1 MEQIILKSTLMSSY
15 SDTRKYQ
22 WKIINPQNFVFWRGT
37 KQKFEV
43 PKTDKTI
50 SIQAE
55 LGVQSAEECLREL
68 NGLKTLKK
76 RPLGYGLFFFIDGEK
91 YGVPMRI
98 LERFMMDR
106 YGTERYVD
114 RWSEFYDNA
123 VLLIRKN
130 HDMILEI
137 QENHFPNSTHPLIS
151 DVFK

>member
-1 MEQIILKSTLMSSY
+1 MEQITLKSTLMRSY

-43 PKTDKTI
+43 LKTDKTI

-68 NGLKTLKK
+68 NGLQKLKK